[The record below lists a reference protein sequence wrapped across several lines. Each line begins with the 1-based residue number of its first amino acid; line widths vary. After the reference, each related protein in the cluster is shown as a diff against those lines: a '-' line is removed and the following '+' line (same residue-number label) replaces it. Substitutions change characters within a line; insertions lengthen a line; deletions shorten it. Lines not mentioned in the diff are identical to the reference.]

1 MWCVANLRIKS
12 VEIQGDS
19 AAVRFHHP
27 ESRIQFEHPWPRPM
41 VTKDGHN
48 SAFYLTNAMEL
59 LDEPGEWYHD
69 IESRKIYYYPRK
81 GEKISKAVVP
91 GIETLVWVEGTI
103 DRPVKHIRLTILLS
117 NIPPGCVP
125 LCKVMFLFRQVCT

>member
-1 MWCVANLRIKS
+1 MYRIINNDPQNEILWVPAAAVKKIQKARYAEMVLHEMWCVANLRIKS

-59 LDEPGEWYHD
+59 LDEPGSG
-69 IESRKIYYYPRK
+69 ITTL
-81 GEKISKAVVP
+81 KAVKY
-91 GIETLVWVEGTI
+91 II
-103 DRPVKHIRLTILLS
+103 IL
-117 NIPPGCVP
+117 G
-125 LCKVMFLFRQVCT
+125 KERR